1 MDANFLTI
9 LRRLSDEGVEFVV
22 VGGIAANFHGS
33 ALATYDCGVVINL
46 DSKNLDRLAKALSE
60 FSPTFRHKQPPQIF
74 DEKMA
79 AKSRWKN
86 IYLDTSEGVLDCLG
100 DIKGLGDFATCKSRS
115 VEADFGEFSLRFLDR
130 EALIEAKK
138 AMGRPKDLLT
148 VAQLE
153 IGGELE
159 SGRSIPEF

>member
-1 MDANFLTI
+1 MEADFLTI
-9 LRRLSDEGVEFVV
+9 LDTLTTHDIDFVL

-33 ALATYDCGVVINL
+33 ALATFDCDVVVDL
-46 DSKNLDRLAKALSE
+46 DSQNLMRLARALLPL
-60 FSPTFRHKQPPQIF
+60 SPTFRHKIPPQSF
-74 DEKMA
+74 DEQMA
-79 AKSRWKN
+79 AKGDWRN
-86 IYLDTSEGVLDCLG
+86 IYLDTSAGILDCLG
-100 DIKGLGDFATCKSRS
+100 EIKGLGDFAACKERS
-115 VEADFGEFSLRFLDR
+115 VEVDLGDFSIRVLTR

-159 SGRSIPEF
+159 GM

>member
-1 MDANFLTI
+1 MDTNFLKI
-9 LRRLSDEGVEFVV
+9 LRKLAEDDVEFVV

-33 ALATYDCGVVINL
+33 SIATFDCDVIV
-46 DSKNLDRLAKALSE
+46 DMSAVNLDRLAKALSE
-60 FSPTFRHKQPPQIF
+60 FSPTFRDKEPPQSF
-74 DEKMA
+74 DEVMA
-79 AKSRWKN
+79 ARDGWKN
-86 IYLDTSEGVLDCLG
+86 IYLATSAGILDCLG
-100 DIKGLGDFATCKSRS
+100 KIKGLGGFEECWSRS
-115 VEADFGEFSLRFLDR
+115 VEADFGGFSIRFLNR

-159 SGRSIPEF
+159 GR